1 WWRAPAS
8 PSAMTAGRKYIVKR
22 KDKWQKA
29 RRGGI
34 GRDPA
39 GKSGLAWAKMQILAD
54 PGGPNLRRG

>member
-1 WWRAPAS
+1 RRCRRNSKSKTGFPYKQA
-8 PSAMTAGRKYIVKR
+8 VKR

>member
-1 WWRAPAS
+1 WCTLIKSIKPAQLS
-8 PSAMTAGRKYIVKR
+8 KIACVKR